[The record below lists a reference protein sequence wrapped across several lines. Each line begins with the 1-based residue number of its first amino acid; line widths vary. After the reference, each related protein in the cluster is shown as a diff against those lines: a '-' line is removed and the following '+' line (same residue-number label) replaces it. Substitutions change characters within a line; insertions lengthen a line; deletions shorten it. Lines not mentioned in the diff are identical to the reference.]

1 MIIFRPSCGLSS
13 AVGCEGAP
21 HFNAFIRSDFV
32 CSEGDTIWYFIR
44 SLCGFYR
51 LLVEFI
57 RRPSTTVHSSR
68 RKLVQISFA
77 RVLAALPS
85 CSVWG
90 VIWLFSKGQSYR
102 YTCNPYGL
110 PWSGPASVCASALPA
125 ACRALL
131 LWPFRG
137 SFRGFWPASGI
148 FARLPAFAPFLRPFL
163 AFLRCLSQYVP
174 PPAALRLLCLPLLP
188 ALPS

>member
-1 MIIFRPSCGLSS
+1 MGRPVS
-13 AVGCEGAP
+13 
-21 HFNAFIRSDFV
+21 IRQN
-32 CSEGDTIWYFIR
+32 
-44 SLCGFYR
+44 
-51 LLVEFI
+51 
-57 RRPSTTVHSSR
+57 PSTTGHSSR
-68 RKLVQISFA
+68 CELVQISFA

-102 YTCNPYGL
+102 YTCRPSGL
-110 PWSGPASVCASALPA
+110 PWSGPAALCASALPA
-125 ACRALL
+125 ACRASL

-137 SFRGFWPASGI
+137 SFSGLLACIRYICPAACFS
-148 FARLPAFAPFLRPFL
+148 ALPAPFV

-188 ALPS
+188 CSAFLKR